1 MKKITKQLTVSRLE
15 MRHCMEGKYE
25 LGLRQPGAWS
35 EAESTLTLTAQDMIR
50 LGLDPGEDL
59 AGATLELT
67 LTAGPFSWETRSLDT
82 VIITRLSRFTE
93 VQHHYSFV
101 PPDKSERRIW
111 RLEAKTPVR
120 GGTLIVLP
128 PTYYELNLLL
138 TEGEYRRLRALPAA
152 SALEVQLRHV
162 RRHLRDV
169 VLTYRGAL
177 DDHRVFPEEYAER
190 MTALARAMIAYFDGD
205 VDVVEHYCGLEVEEE
220 SQKADADSRLG
231 TRTWHREY
239 FAVDGFSPDDWERV
253 FADSVARVDAI
264 LKDRYDNRLPMSTV
278 HEFYDNLETSTWESK
293 KWHPIQELSIG
304 LQAKY
309 VFRESWHLP
318 SIVIEARSVNGNR
331 KACQAACEALS
342 QEAANL
348 FGVRFD
354 HVSLA
359 VEEIR
364 DKPEPPS
371 PAAPQA
377 SISTEEQLR

>member
-15 MRHCMEGKYE
+15 MRHRMEGKYE
-25 LGLRQPGAWS
+25 IGLSQPEAWP

-50 LGLDPGEDL
+50 FGLDPGEDL

-67 LTAGPFSWETRSLDT
+67 LTAVPFSWETHSPDT
-82 VIITRLSRFTE
+82 VIITHLSRSTE

-101 PPDKSERRIW
+101 PADKSERRTC
-111 RLEAKTPVR
+111 RLEAKTPVH
-120 GGTLIVLP
+120 GGTLVVLP
-128 PTYYELNLLL
+128 PTYYELNLHL
-138 TEGEYRRLRALPAA
+138 TEGEYRRLQALPAA

-162 RRHLRDV
+162 RRHFRDV
-169 VLTYRGAL
+169 VLTYRGTL

-205 VDVVEHYCGLEVEEE
+205 VDVVGHYCGLEVEEE
-220 SQKADADSRLG
+220 NQEADANPRLG
-231 TRTWHREY
+231 TRIWHRQY
-239 FAVDGFSPDDWERV
+239 FAVDGFSPDDWETA
-253 FADSVARVDAI
+253 FADSVAQVDAI
-264 LKDRYDNRLPMSTV
+264 LKDRYDNRLPMGTV

-293 KWHPIQELSIG
+293 KWHPIQELSVG

-309 VFRESWHLP
+309 VFRERCHLP
-318 SIVIEARSVNGNR
+318 SIVIEARSVDGNR
-331 KACQAACEALS
+331 KACQTACEALS

-359 VEEIR
+359 VEEMR
-364 DKPEPPS
+364 DKSEPPS
-371 PAAPQA
+371 PAAPEA
-377 SISTEEQLR
+377 SISTEERFR